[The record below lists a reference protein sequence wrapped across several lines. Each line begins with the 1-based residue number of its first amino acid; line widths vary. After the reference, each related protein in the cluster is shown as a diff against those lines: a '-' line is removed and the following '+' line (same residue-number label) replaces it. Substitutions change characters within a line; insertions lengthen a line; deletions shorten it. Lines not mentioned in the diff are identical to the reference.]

1 LSSCFES
8 HQLFFVDLEHE
19 GLHSLLFDGI
29 EWSLYFKD
37 KFLKI
42 IKDEVDQGSTKKE
55 IELAKQLLALKKKL
69 DSQQKT
75 EEKRKEKEAAKEAK
89 AKAKEEAEAKKAEAK
104 AKADAEAEAK
114 ADAEKKKA
122 DAEAEKKKA
131 EAEAEAKAEAGARHA
146 SDHSKSL
153 LSACTYCY
161 TIAATHLYRH
171 PRVRYTNQVAVAQVR
186 VTVIPVHV
194 YVRMRVADRYGSL
207 HGKRLQ
213 Q

>member
-1 LSSCFES
+1 MSSCFES

-19 GLHSLLFDGI
+19 ELHSLLFDGI
-29 EWSLYFKD
+29 KWSLYFKD

-75 EEKRKEKEAAKEAK
+75 EEKRKEKEAAK
-89 AKAKEEAEAKKAEAK
+89 KAEAK

-122 DAEAEKKKA
+122 DAEAEA
-131 EAEAEAKAEAGARHA
+131 
-146 SDHSKSL
+146 
-153 LSACTYCY
+153 
-161 TIAATHLYRH
+161 
-171 PRVRYTNQVAVAQVR
+171 
-186 VTVIPVHV
+186 
-194 YVRMRVADRYGSL
+194 
-207 HGKRLQ
+207 
-213 Q
+213 